1 MELEP
6 KARKD
11 MEKTYSLVN
20 EGAEKK
26 DELTSHL
33 VPVQMQIPVKCLVR
47 SIYNPRTIYRDIVSL
62 ADDIRQRGIDT
73 PLSVHLPWRKGDA
86 APDLIATAPPIAV
99 ECLKGHRRMAAAQM
113 LVAQG
118 AWTGDTLVPVLAYQE
133 LSEKERYLL
142 VNDHGQQ
149 SALTR
154 QEVATSAGYLAS
166 AGLSPRAIC
175 LRLEGCLET
184 LQPMPAK
191 AKERLDKLSG
201 DAYAKELYMI
211 RKGFLDPMLWVH
223 RLPESLPCAPKV
235 NARALAMEAF
245 GGGASGIRIADIL
258 PLYAAWSS
266 DTGVGAEVGKPLAE
280 LLKQFTAKDRKTA
293 SRKGKDS
300 PIVAGDV
307 GQALMALGV
316 TGPLRQLGQ
325 YLAQVKGAD
334 KVPIVADAPLQDL
347 KAMAEE
353 HSLLATFCPAE
364 LAELVAL
371 ARKRQQAKT
380 NADTAAEHAEEAKA
394 NVAEAPAPAPAPKKK
409 KG

>member
-6 KARKD
+6 KQRKEL
-11 MEKTYSLVN
+11 EKIHSLVN
-20 EGAEKK
+20 EGAERH

-33 VPVQMQIPVKCLVR
+33 EPVQMAIPVKCLVR
-47 SIYNPRTIYRDIVSL
+47 SVFNPRQIYRDIVAL

-73 PLSVHLPWRKGDA
+73 PLSVHLPWRKDAA
-86 APDLIATAPPIAV
+86 APDLTATAPPVAI

-118 AWTGDTLVPVLAYQE
+118 VWTGDTLVPVLAYQE
-133 LSEKERYLL
+133 LTEKERYLL

-191 AKERLDKLSG
+191 AKERLDKLQG
-201 DAYAKELYMI
+201 DAYAKELYTI

-223 RLPESLPCAPKV
+223 RLPESLPCDPKV
-235 NARALAMEAF
+235 NPRALAMEAF

-266 DTGVGAEVGKPLAE
+266 DTGVGSDVGKPLAE
-280 LLKQFTAKDRKTA
+280 LIKQFTAKDRKTVK
-293 SRKGKDS
+293 RGGKDS
-300 PIVAGDV
+300 PIAAEDV
-307 GQALMALGV
+307 GQSLMALGV

-334 KVPIVADAPLQDL
+334 KAPIVADAPLQDL

-353 HSLLATFCPAE
+353 HSLLSTFCPAE

-371 ARKRQQAKT
+371 ARKRQQEKA
-380 NADTAAEHAEEAKA
+380 NADTTAEHAEEAKA
-394 NVAEAPAPAPAPKKK
+394 IVAENVAASKKK